1 MTSIKISSTNE
12 ITKYEFD
19 SYMIYLKQ
27 IYDPEFLEEQDNND
41 IADLVNFEFD
51 TLLSGEDINR
61 FKEDYFIEEEDS
73 KLIMKNMGY

>member
-1 MTSIKISSTNE
+1 MPSIKISIPSKV
-12 ITKYEFD
+12 TKYEFD

-27 IYDPEFLEEQDNND
+27 MYDPEFLEEQDDND

-51 TLLSGEDINR
+51 TLISGEDVKK